1 MGLIKYEVGK
11 NTYGRETKSF
21 AGFTTTGKVLILAVL
36 AFLFFWIFMFR
47 TVGAGQ
53 VGIITR
59 FGEVNR
65 VQTSGIAIKLPFPI
79 ERLEK
84 METRVQKEEQD
95 ATAATS
101 DLQDVNGK
109 LALNYALDNETALRV
124 YKELGKDY
132 KDRVVTPAVQES
144 FKAATASFTAQ
155 ELITKRPEV
164 KAKAYEAIRSRLDKY
179 GIRVVDLNIVNF
191 SFSAQFNQAIEA
203 VQIANQNVAKA
214 RQELETTKVQ
224 AEKDIAEAQ
233 GRAEA
238 QRLQQQTLTPELL
251 QKYTIDAQ
259 NRAIDKWNGVLPTTN
274 ASGSGGLLFN
284 IPANR

>member
-1 MGLIKYEVGK
+1 MSLIKYKEG
-11 NTYGRETKSF
+11 TRYGEPTKEF
-21 AGFTTTGKVLILAVL
+21 AGFTTSGKLAIIIPAL
-36 AFLFFWIFMFR
+36 FLFFMIFCFR

-65 VQTSGIAIKLPFPI
+65 VQTSGIALKLPYPI

-95 ATAATS
+95 STAATS
-101 DLQDVNGK
+101 DLQDVTGK
-109 LALNYALDNETALRV
+109 LALNYALDNATALRV

-144 FKAATASFTAQ
+144 FKAATAGFTAQ

-164 KAKAYEAIRSRLDKY
+164 KAKAYEAIRDRLDKY

-191 SFSAQFNQAIEA
+191 SFSTAFNQAIEA
-203 VQIANQNVAKA
+203 VQVANQRVAQA
-214 RQELETTKVQ
+214 RQELETTKVE
-224 AEKDIAEAQ
+224 AEKSIAAANGQ
-233 GRAEA
+233 AEA

-259 NRAIDKWNGVLPTTN
+259 NHAIDKWNGVLPTTN
-274 ASGSGGLLFN
+274 ASGSGFLFN

>member
-1 MGLIKYEVGK
+1 MALIKWNEGK
-11 NTYGRETKSF
+11 TAYGSPTRSF
-21 AGFTTTGKVLILAVL
+21 AGFTRTGVAAILIPLFVLW
-36 AFLFFWIFMFR
+36 FLIFCFR

-65 VQTSGIAIKLPFPI
+65 VQTSGIALKLPYPI

-95 ATAATS
+95 TTAATS
-101 DLQDVNGK
+101 DLQDVTGK
-109 LALNYALDNETALRV
+109 LALNYALDNATALRV

-144 FKAATASFTAQ
+144 FKAATAEYTAQ

-164 KAKAYEAIRSRLDKY
+164 KAKAYEAIRDRLDKY

-191 SFSAQFNQAIEA
+191 AFSAEFNQAIEA
-203 VQIANQNVAKA
+203 VQVANQNVAKA
-214 RQELETTKVQ
+214 RQELETTKVEAQ
-224 AEKDIAEAQ
+224 KQIEEAQ

-238 QRLQQQTLTPELL
+238 QRLQQQTLTPEIL
-251 QKYTIDAQ
+251 QQ
-259 NRAIDKWNGVLPTTN
+259 EAIKKWNGVLPTTT
-274 ASGSGGLLFN
+274 AGGETLFN
-284 IPANR
+284 IPLR